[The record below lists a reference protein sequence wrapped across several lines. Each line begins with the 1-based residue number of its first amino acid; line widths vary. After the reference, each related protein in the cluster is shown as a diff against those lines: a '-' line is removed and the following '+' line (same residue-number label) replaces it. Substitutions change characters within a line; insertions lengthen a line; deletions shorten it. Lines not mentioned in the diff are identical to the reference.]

1 MKYRLLLPLLLIGAP
16 LITAYPS
23 PVLYPAPAPIY
34 YPVPTPVVTYTPV
47 YHSYPVVSYPA
58 TTYYCPWCYDYGC
71 LECNKATDK
80 VIAAASI
87 MALTYIALNAV
98 FNS

>member
-34 YPVPTPVVTYTPV
+34 YPVPTPVVTYTGL
-47 YHSYPVVSYPA
+47 SFIS
-58 TTYYCPWCYDYGC
+58 GRK
-71 LECNKATDK
+71 LSGN
-80 VIAAASI
+80 
-87 MALTYIALNAV
+87 YILLPMV
-98 FNS
+98 L